1 MQIKILVFLIVISL
15 FQACIEEFS
24 PKITAYANLPVID
37 GTITNEPGPY
47 IVKLSKSLAVDDLG
61 YFPVTGANIKI
72 SDNLN
77 TEETLTEIKPGVYS
91 TDSMGIRGIVGRK
104 YRITVKIEDKTYQ
117 SNFEELKNP
126 SGIDSVYTKIESKE
140 TAEGNFEG
148 LQFYI
153 NTEDTNDKNRYFL
166 WKLIET
172 YKYKPG
178 LQVEYLY
185 YFYSDSIASVEN
197 DSINEFVNINN
208 ECWSSEKI
216 KDIYTYS
223 TQNFTDSKVNNFAL
237 HYVNTDT
244 KKLSEKYSLLINQYS
259 ITKDAYEY
267 WNEIKKQNAESGS
280 LYTTQPFQ
288 TRGNLVNIDN
298 IDDIILGYFM
308 VAGISKKRI
317 YIDPPHLDFI
327 ENCVSSYDY
336 YLYLINLP
344 IPPELIFI
352 TNKSGDGKRESAA
365 MRCLDCREEGGTL
378 TKPDFWED

>member
-91 TDSMGIRGIVGRK
+91 TDSMGIRGLVGRK

-153 NTEDTNDKNRYFL
+153 NAEDTNDKNRYFL

-208 ECWSSEKI
+208 ECWNSEKI

-259 ITKDAYEY
+259 ITEDAYEY

-317 YIDPPHLDFI
+317 YIDRPHLDFI

-336 YLYLINLP
+336 YLYLISLP
-344 IPPELIFI
+344 IP
-352 TNKSGDGKRESAA
+352 
-365 MRCLDCREEGGTL
+365 
-378 TKPDFWED
+378 